1 LKVVEPL
8 NPKEAV
14 MPAEET
20 SSLVVGAAGG
30 TTGRIHRGELG
41 GGRLLTSAALIGAG
55 VLIEPELLGGAL
67 LGAGV
72 VYGLPLVGQLLRPVM
87 SSAVQ
92 LGYSA
97 VATVSDL
104 LVGARDQV
112 QDIVATAR
120 ADYQQSRGSLIIP
133 KN

>member
-1 LKVVEPL
+1 MSVEDTTSRFTT
-8 NPKEAV
+8 EASKAV
-14 MPAEET
+14 AQASEGVQ
-20 SSLVVGAAGG
+20 SS
-30 TTGRIHRGELG
+30 

-72 VYGLPLVGQLLRPVM
+72 LYGLPLVGRILHPVAAT
-87 SSAVQ
+87 AVQ

-97 VATVSDL
+97 VASVGDL

-112 QDIVATAR
+112 QNMVSSARSDYERSRSSIVTPG
-120 ADYQQSRGSLIIP
+120 Q
-133 KN
+133 